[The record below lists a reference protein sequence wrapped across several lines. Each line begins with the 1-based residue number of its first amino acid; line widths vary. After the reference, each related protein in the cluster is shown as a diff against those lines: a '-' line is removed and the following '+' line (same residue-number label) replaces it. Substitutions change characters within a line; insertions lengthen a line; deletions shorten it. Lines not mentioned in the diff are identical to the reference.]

1 MAYPVYTIEPEFV
14 LEQEQLGTKDKFW
27 FRGVGIDGKDDSEWL
42 FKEPTEHTG
51 QHWAEKIAYEIAR
64 IMRIQVPRVELAEF
78 QGIKG
83 TATISFTKANDY
95 ELYHGNQILHGFDSN
110 YEQTKRFRHKGHT
123 VERIFEA
130 IGATFVDDKA
140 NHRACSQMAT
150 YLILDALLCNVDR
163 HHENWGIVRKRKGDG
178 WLGRLA
184 PSFDHASSLGREL
197 NDTGTKQNRE
207 RYLRELGVSKY
218 IERGRS
224 PIFVTGDEKHGL
236 APMALVEACLGL
248 DALSSHF
255 NKGLELL
262 DSLSSDKFEK
272 ILAEFPEGW
281 MSDLAKEFAI
291 TLLIETLEQ
300 LNHLRT

>member
-1 MAYPVYTIEPEFV
+1 MSYPVYSIPPESV

-27 FRGVGIDGKDDSEWL
+27 FRGVSIDAKENSEWL
-42 FKEPTEHTG
+42 FKEPTENTG

-64 IMRIQVPRVELAEF
+64 GMRILVPRVELAEF

-110 YEQTKRFRHKGHT
+110 YEQTKRFRHKDHT
-123 VERIFEA
+123 VERIFDA
-130 IGATFVDDKA
+130 IKSSFLDKKA
-140 NHRACSQMAT
+140 SYRACSQMAT
-150 YLILDALLCNVDR
+150 YLILDALICNVDR

-197 NDTGTKQNRE
+197 NDTDSKQNRE
-207 RYLRELGVSKY
+207 RYLRELGVGKY
-218 IERGRS
+218 VERGRS

-248 DALSSHF
+248 ERLSSYF

-262 DSLSSDKFEK
+262 DFLGPDKFDK
-272 ILAEFPEGW
+272 IVAEFPEGL
-281 MSDLAKEFAI
+281 DV
-291 TLLIETLEQ
+291 
-300 LNHLRT
+300 